1 MNIQKEERVILAFKL
16 HSKVNPDQGDI
27 RPVAQINDNGKWDEV
42 NENNFCRTK
51 KVFVT
56 AGYQNIDE
64 KFKDGQ
70 IFRTTVSLAEY
81 ISSNVDPN
89 AASRYITQGIKA
101 ERLKPNE
108 LIEIIEGDLPDRNKR
123 YFENKN
129 EQYPR
134 TEYIFIRNESGE
146 CFGPFAWEHR
156 DDDLGVYLELLNDKP
171 LLKSYNVSPGQIFKI
186 SPELFVKKL
195 DSSVNEIN
203 STFDDN
209 RVYYFISNIHE
220 FINDSEYHEY
230 ASDEEIVRYCAKLA
244 GEMGKT
250 PLNKSNWDDFKKI
263 AGSHPVFDMELSKSR
278 LVQLSNIA
286 DEIFSIQDDI
296 HNNIEPFLR
305 SNTGE
310 KIIERFINRK
320 RPQLL
325 DDIRKE
331 VIKEKHKDIEEKEE
345 KLLQIDLRLKEK
357 DKELKELSVEVER
370 KRKEANQEVILEA
383 AVAERN
389 KKVQQLEHI
398 ISEKEKQLKDIMER
412 LNLSADL
419 DEINKKIEEGKVI
432 YKHYEKENATIADTT
447 AKLKKAWDITEGD
460 LRIKLMELKPF
471 VEYINGSIFLNNKE
485 NSRVISVEINTPS
498 YIDVLEQ
505 QRLVVET
512 VKHNLRLK
520 GRYFESWQVANFL
533 ISTQQSFITFLAG
546 LPGVGKTSLA
556 RLLIESQQLEPR
568 LQEVSVARGWTSQ
581 KDLIGFYNPLSNRFQ
596 SANTGL
602 YSFIE
607 ALSLEKNEQAM
618 AYVLLDEANLSPIEH
633 YWSAFMAMADGE
645 GVREL
650 RLGEETLN
658 VPNVLRFMATI
669 NYDGTTEPLSPRV
682 VDRAPVLVM
691 EPSDNLIEENETLAE
706 TAVALPL
713 SAIEMDRLFGLADN
727 IPLFVDEEDN
737 IFKKIRKILSDPSLE
752 KGRPLSISQR
762 KEIIIRQYCAQASSL
777 MRSFGCDDFK
787 ALDLAILQH
796 VLPQVRGSGA
806 KFAKRLSELKQLCD
820 AEGLKDS
827 ANYLDKMLA
836 YGETELHS
844 YDFFCW

>member
-1 MNIQKEERVILAFKL
+1 MNIQKEERTILAFKL

-56 AGYQNIDE
+56 AGYQHIDE
-64 KFKDGQ
+64 KFKEGQ

-108 LIEIIEGDLPDRNKR
+108 LIEVIEGDLPDRNTR
-123 YFENKN
+123 YFENN
-129 EQYPR
+129 NGQYPR

-146 CFGPFAWEHR
+146 CFGPFSWEHEE
-156 DDDLGVYLELLNDKP
+156 DDLGVYLELLNDKP
-171 LLKSYNVSPGQIFKI
+171 LLKSYNTSLGQIFKI
-186 SPELFVKKL
+186 TAEKFNDKL
-195 DSSVNEIN
+195 DLSVNKIN
-203 STFDDN
+203 CAFEN
-209 RVYYFISNIHE
+209 RIYYFISNIHE
-220 FINDSEYHEY
+220 FIEGAEYHEY

-250 PLNKSNWDDFKKI
+250 LLSKTNWDDFKKI
-263 AGSHPVFDMELSKSR
+263 AASHPVFDHELSKNR
-278 LVQLSNIA
+278 LVKLSNIA
-286 DEIFSIQDDI
+286 NEIFIIQDEI

-305 SNTGE
+305 SEYGAE
-310 KIIERFINRK
+310 LISKFIQRK
-320 RPQLL
+320 KPQLL
-325 DDIRKE
+325 DDLRKE
-331 VIKEKHKDIEEKEE
+331 VIKEKNREIEEKEE

-357 DKELKELSVEVER
+357 DKELKDLSVEVER

-389 KKVQQLEHI
+389 EKVQQSEQI
-398 ISEKEKQLKDIMER
+398 ITEKEKQLKDIMER

-419 DEINKKIEEGKVI
+419 DEINKRIEEGKVI
-432 YKHYEKENATIADTT
+432 YKHYEKENASIADTT

-471 VEYINGSIFLNNKE
+471 VEYINGSFFLNKKE
-485 NSRVISVEINTPS
+485 MGRVVSVDIKTATYS
-498 YIDVLEQ
+498 DILEK

-512 VKHNLRLK
+512 VKYNLRLK

-556 RLLIESQQLEPR
+556 RLIVESQYLEPR

-581 KDLIGFYNPLSNRFQ
+581 KDLIGFYNPLSNHFQ

-602 YSFIE
+602 YTFIE
-607 ALSLEKNEQAM
+607 ALSLEKNEPAM

-645 GVREL
+645 GAREL
-650 RLGEETLN
+650 RLGQDTLT
-658 VPNVLRFMATI
+658 VPTVLRFMATI

-691 EPSDNLIEENETLAE
+691 ESSDTLIEDNEALTE
-706 TAVALPL
+706 TAIALPL
-713 SAIEMDRLFGLADN
+713 SAREMDRLFGLAEN
-727 IPLFVDEEDN
+727 IPLFADEEEI

-762 KEIIIRQYCAQASSL
+762 KEIMIRQYCAQASSL

-796 VLPQVRGSGA
+796 VLPQVRGSGQ
-806 KFAKRLSELKQLCD
+806 KFARRLSELKQLCD
-820 AEGLKDS
+820 DEGLKDS
-827 ANYLDKMLA
+827 ANYLERMLV
-836 YGETELHS
+836 YGESELHS